1 MLEISELIS
10 SIAILYAIIPCIY
23 VIIARTTASVVWA
36 AVVLLTPYAVKLI
49 KSWTIQYPYS
59 EFKRPEGARN
69 CNMWMNNGDQ
79 SGAAGFPSGH
89 VATTAAFWAGAWV
102 LAGPDHSTRV
112 LIVGIMATA
121 GMAWAR
127 MQMRCHT
134 ELQTVVGALLGTLV
148 GSGAVAA
155 IVKK

>member
-1 MLEISELIS
+1 
-10 SIAILYAIIPCIY
+10 
-23 VIIARTTASVVWA
+23 
-36 AVVLLTPYAVKLI
+36 
-49 KSWTIQYPYS
+49 
-59 EFKRPEGARN
+59 
-69 CNMWMNNGDQ
+69 MNNGDQ

-89 VATTAAFWAGAWV
+89 VATTAAFWAGAWM

-134 ELQTVVGALLGTLV
+134 ELQTVVGALLGTLAGAISV
-148 GSGAVAA
+148 GAV
-155 IVKK
+155 VKK